1 MKLETRHAWIRFG
14 LGTALLLTALGA
26 KAEDMC
32 LPLAP
37 GVPGMYNQP
46 PDWSAAGGP
55 FGKQL
60 NDPRWTGAS
69 RQELPIFGG
78 GVTPEVAFRGLY
90 SGTKIY
96 WSLQARVDV
105 DGATPGNAG
114 ASVPGD
120 SVYVGFATG
129 SPPTKARILKLQF
142 KTGGTLAGD
151 VTAANRDQVVWDW
164 NGTSWTLHGGLPEA
178 WTTADPN
185 AVGLWSVVPA
195 TPNVDTIP
203 DLVSNTWAV
212 HVTYDTAAGSD
223 LGAELGG
230 AVTRVWY
237 QVARY
242 QPGFP
247 NAMLTAREKWPSA
260 SDQWDETSLTNDVT
274 KWAPLHLGTTDPACP
289 GGIDIAP
296 EAIGTAPDIAVGKP
310 GSTVS
315 WGTAA
320 AQNTFE
326 AYPTYAGSG
335 VVPGAGV
342 IKASFRI
349 ADWGSTIGDA
359 NTSWKSIVPAPG
371 TVDCDA
377 TGKIFWPCGPSGAA
391 CPMLTGG
398 AGLLSDQCM
407 LVQLFVG
414 SGPPAA
420 SVHFLHDSARRN
432 LRFVHLSK
440 FEDKARI
447 SVEGLAPLAGTTDR
461 DVYIYIKTHNM
472 PATTTNKNP
481 PPDLKT
487 VLNPPPRVP
496 PRGDKPTDIAGQAG
510 VPPTYEV
517 PFFDRVSS
525 ILPTYE
531 VHIYHTTGKEWT
543 VGGKHV
549 IGIEPQV
556 PYGYFALHDTTPDGW
571 RHSIEAL
578 GGVTLEEI
586 VPNFYHV
593 KVPNNGSILVNTK
606 IGTCERHFFGLFR
619 CCCNLGGASESR
631 GDGVFVA
638 FGLGLLLVRVVRRRQ
653 RGNDGRPAHKQ

>member
-1 MKLETRHAWIRFG
+1 MKLDTRSAWIHCS
-14 LGTALLLTALGA
+14 LIAALLLAAFGA
-26 KAEDMC
+26 RAEDMC
-32 LPLAP
+32 LPLAQ
-37 GVPGMYNQP
+37 GVPGMSNQP

-60 NDPRWTGAS
+60 NDPRWTGAT
-69 RQELPIFGG
+69 RLELPIVGG

-96 WSLQARVDV
+96 WSLQARVDI
-105 DGATPGNAG
+105 DGVTPGNVA

-129 SPPTKARILKLQF
+129 SPPTKARILKIQF

-151 VTAANRDQVVWDW
+151 VAAANRDQVVWDW
-164 NGTSWTLHGGLPEA
+164 NGTTWSLNAGLPEA

-185 AVGLWSVVPA
+185 AVGLWSVVSA

-203 DLVSNTWAV
+203 DLVANTWAIN
-212 HVTYDTAAGSD
+212 VTYDTAAGSP
-223 LGAELGG
+223 LGTELGG
-230 AVTRVWY
+230 LVSYVWY

-242 QPGFP
+242 EPGFP
-247 NAMLTAREKWPSA
+247 NAVLTAREKWPPA
-260 SDQWDETSLTNDVT
+260 SDGWDETSLTNDVT
-274 KWAPLHLGTTDPACP
+274 KWGPLRLGTTDPACP

-296 EAIGTAPDIAVGKP
+296 QAIGTAPDVAGMP
-310 GSTVS
+310 GSTVH

-326 AYPTYAGSG
+326 AYPSFAGSG
-335 VVPGAGV
+335 VAPSAGV

-349 ADWGSTIGDA
+349 ADWGSAIGDST
-359 NTSWKSIVPAPG
+359 TSWKNIVPAPG

-377 TGKIFWPCGPSGAA
+377 TGKILWPCGPGGAA
-391 CPMLTGG
+391 CPTLTGG
-398 AGLLSDQCM
+398 ASAVPDQCM

-414 SGPPAA
+414 SGPAAA
-420 SVHFLHDSARRN
+420 SVHFLRDSARRN

-440 FEDKARI
+440 FEDQARI

-487 VLNPPPRVP
+487 VLNPPRSPAK
-496 PRGDKPTDIAGQAG
+496 GDARTNATGQPGAAAAL
-510 VPPTYEV
+510 EV
-517 PFFDRVSS
+517 PFFDRVASA
-525 ILPTYE
+525 LPTYE
-531 VHIYHTTGKEWT
+531 IHVYHTTGKEWT

-556 PYGYFALHDTTPDGW
+556 PYGYVALHDTTPDGW

-606 IGTCERHFFGLFR
+606 IATCERRFFGLFR
-619 CCCNLGGASESR
+619 CCCNLGRTSES
-631 GDGVFVA
+631 GGETA
-638 FGLGLLLVRVVRRRQ
+638 LAALGLGLLFVRIVRRRQ
-653 RGNDGRPAHKQ
+653 R